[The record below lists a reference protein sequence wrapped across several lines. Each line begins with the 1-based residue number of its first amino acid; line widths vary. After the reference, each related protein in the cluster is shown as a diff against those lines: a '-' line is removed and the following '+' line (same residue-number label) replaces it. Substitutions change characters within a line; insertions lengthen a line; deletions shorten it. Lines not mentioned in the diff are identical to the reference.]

1 MKIGISSDRDGHG
14 IVELLRSRLSQAHE
28 LLFESQAGDNAEDY
42 RAAVNRLC
50 AHLPR
55 RRVERAI
62 LICSRALGASMTAN
76 KLPGVYAALCHD
88 VSSVRLAVQ
97 EHDMNCLVIDSGSV
111 TLDLACSMADTF
123 CDETP
128 AQRPAAAYGMF
139 PRNLVSVI
147 AHIRTNLHRPLDV
160 NKLSELAAMS
170 PSHFSKLF
178 KISMGVSPHQ
188 FILLERVDRS
198 KQLLRGSS
206 SKIVDIAFAV
216 GFETQ
221 AHFTT
226 VFGNLVGMTPLQ
238 FRRKSAESS
247 VQGRGLLHVGRTSLP
262 RNGSDDGRYGR
273 NNRIPISFPGFER
286 TSSVTMW
293 SSQ

>member
-14 IVELLRSRLSQAHE
+14 IVEHLRSRLSQEHDF
-28 LLFESQAGDNAEDY
+28 LIESRAGNSAEDN

-50 AHLPR
+50 AHLSR
-55 RRVERAI
+55 RRIERAL
-62 LICSRALGASMTAN
+62 LICSGALGASMAAN
-76 KLPGVYAALCHD
+76 KLAGVHAALCHD

-97 EHDMNCLVIDSGSV
+97 EHDMNFLVIDSGSV
-111 TLDLACSMADTF
+111 TLDLACSMAEAF
-123 CDETP
+123 CDENP
-128 AQRPAAAYGMF
+128 ARRPSAAFGIS
-139 PRNLVSVI
+139 PRNLVSVV

-178 KISMGVSPHQ
+178 KISTGVSPHQ

-198 KQLLRGSS
+198 KQLLRDSS
-206 SKIVDIAFAV
+206 AKIVDIAFAV

-226 VFGNLVGMTPLQ
+226 VFGNLVGMTPMQ
-238 FRRKSAESS
+238 FRRKSAEGS
-247 VQGRGLLHVGRTSLP
+247 VHGRGLLHAGGTSLP
-262 RNGSDDGRYGR
+262 RNGSDDGGSGR
-273 NNRIPISFPGFER
+273 SGRIPISFPGFEQAG
-286 TSSVTMW
+286 SASMW
-293 SSQ
+293 FSQ

>member
-1 MKIGISSDRDGHG
+1 MKIGISSDRGGHG
-14 IVELLRSRLSQAHE
+14 IVEYLRSRFSQAHE
-28 LLFESQAGDNAEDY
+28 LLIESQAADNEQDY
-42 RAAVNRLC
+42 HAAVSRLC
-50 AHLPR
+50 AHLSR
-55 RRVERAI
+55 RRIERAI
-62 LICSRALGASMTAN
+62 LICSRALGASMAAN
-76 KLPGVYAALCHD
+76 KLVGVHAALCHE

-111 TLDLACSMADTF
+111 TLDLGCSMADTF

-128 AQRPAAAYGMF
+128 AQRPVAYGILA
-139 PRNLVSVI
+139 RNVASVV

-198 KQLLRGSS
+198 KQLLRDSS

-226 VFGNLVGMTPLQ
+226 VFGNLVGMTPMQ
-238 FRRKSAESS
+238 FRRISAESS
-247 VQGRGLLHVGRTSLP
+247 GQGRGLLHVGRTRLP
-262 RNGSDDGRYGR
+262 RNAGDDGYGR
-273 NNRIPISFPGFER
+273 NHSIPMSFPGFER
-286 TSSVTMW
+286 TRSASMW